1 MSLEIAGIS
10 KRFGAVEVLRH
21 LDLAVGDGELL
32 VLLGPSGCGKTTV
45 LRLVAGLEAP
55 SAGRILLDGRDL
67 TAVEPQHRDVAMVFQ
82 TYALYPHMT
91 VRGNLA
97 FPLRVRRVPRA
108 ERRRRVE
115 EVAERLGLAPLL
127 DRRPRE
133 LSGGQRQRV
142 AVGRAMVRDPR
153 VFLLDE
159 PLSNLDA
166 RLRQHTRAELARLQ
180 AELGRTMLYVTH
192 DQEEAMALA
201 HRIAVLRGGRLEQV
215 GPPGE
220 IYRRPASLFVGTFVG
235 SPPLSLLPAALLPAE
250 RLREAGIAASEAG
263 RLLAGFRPEEA
274 RIAAPGVGRI
284 RARVERVEDR
294 GPDRLVHLRLEAGP
308 AVVVATA
315 GREPARAGEAA
326 GLDLAAAEVHLFHLP
341 EGYRSGAGPPDAGGG
356 DSVPD
361 APRVATLPAAGP
373 GGAGFTSSSG

>member
-1 MSLEIAGIS
+1 MVSLELAGVS
-10 KRFGAVEVLRH
+10 KRFGAVEVLRR
-21 LDLAVGDGELL
+21 LELAVGDGELL

-45 LRLVAGLEAP
+45 LRLVAGLEEP
-55 SAGRILLDGRDL
+55 SSGRILLDGRDL

-91 VRGNLA
+91 VEGNLA

-115 EVAERLGLAPLL
+115 QVAERLGLTPLL
-127 DRRPRE
+127 GRRPRE

-166 RLRQHTRAELARLQ
+166 RLRQHTRTELARLQ

-201 HRIAVLRGGRLEQV
+201 HRIAVMRGGRLEQV
-215 GPPGE
+215 GPPAE
-220 IYRRPASLFVGTFVG
+220 IYRRPATLFVGTFVG
-235 SPPLSLLPAALLPAE
+235 SPPLQVLPAALLPVD
-250 RLREAGIAASEAG
+250 RLREAGVAAPEVEG
-263 RLLAGFRPEEA
+263 LLAGFRPEEA
-274 RIAAPGVGRI
+274 RVGAPGDGRLA
-284 RARVERVEDR
+284 ARIDRIEDR
-294 GPDRLVHLRLEAGP
+294 GSDRLVHLKLDGGP
-308 AVVVATA
+308 PVVVATA
-315 GREPARAGEAA
+315 ERAPGRAGEAV
-326 GLDLAAAEVHLFHLP
+326 GLDL
-341 EGYRSGAGPPDAGGG
+341 G
-356 DSVPD
+356 
-361 APRVATLPAAGP
+361 
-373 GGAGFTSSSG
+373 